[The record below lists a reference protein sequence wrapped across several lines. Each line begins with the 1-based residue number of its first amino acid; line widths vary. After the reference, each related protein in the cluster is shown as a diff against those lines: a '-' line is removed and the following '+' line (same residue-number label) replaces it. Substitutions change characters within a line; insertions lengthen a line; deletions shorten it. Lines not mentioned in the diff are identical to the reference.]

1 MKNADHI
8 NILLIE
14 DEDFDIRRVKN
25 TLQPHNDQIQIV
37 DIVGDGTSAVDLVT
51 RKKDLYDI
59 IIMDFQIAGGL
70 HGESLITKIKEINPT
85 IQIIVITK
93 MTINQTD
100 FDFANSLI
108 EAGAFWYGTK
118 YPGDIEEYI
127 YQPTDFVLSIQNA
140 YERRKLELDRNKTQS
155 KLDRRVKEIL
165 AEKKI
170 IGQSKPMQ
178 ELLSQVNKIGQTNA
192 SVLIYGE
199 SGTGKELVA
208 TNLHYNSP
216 RRYENFVT
224 VNCGSIPADL
234 IESELFGYEAGA
246 FTGADKAKQGL
257 FEHADG
263 GTIFLDEIAELPLKA
278 QTKLLRVLQEG
289 EIDKIGREKSY
300 TVDIRIIAATN
311 RRLEE
316 LIEKKQFREDLFY
329 RLNVLQIEVPALRNR
344 GKDISIL
351 AEYFM
356 KKFSEDMGMPPLHLS
371 DTVMEVLYG
380 YHWPGNVRE
389 LQNVIQRLLLIYD
402 EEITAEDVRAV
413 LGMRKT
419 GTSMDNFRAL
429 FDEESIRPLREIES
443 EFRAEYVGFVREHA
457 ETDAEAARKLGL
469 APPNYHRMCK
479 DLGFK

>member
-1 MKNADHI
+1 MSPDHI
-8 NILLIE
+8 KILLIE

-25 TLQPHNDQIQIV
+25 TLKPYREVIRLC
-37 DIVGDGTSAVDLVT
+37 DIVSDGQSALQLLEN
-51 RKKDLYDI
+51 KLNFYDI

-70 HGESLITKIKEINPT
+70 HGERLIKKIKAINRT

-93 MTINQTD
+93 MTINQSD
-100 FDFANSLI
+100 FEFANNLM

-127 YQPTDFVLSIQNA
+127 YQPTDFILSIQNA
-140 YERRKLELDRNKTQS
+140 YERRKLEMDRNKTQS

-170 IGQSKPMQ
+170 IGKSPPMLEMIQ
-178 ELLSQVNKIGQTNA
+178 QLEKVGKTSA

-208 TNLHYNSP
+208 TNLHYLSP

-224 VNCGSIPADL
+224 VNCGSIPGDL
-234 IESELFGYEAGA
+234 IESELFGYEKGA
-246 FTGADKAKQGL
+246 FTGARNSKQGL
-257 FEHADG
+257 FEYADG

-289 EIDKIGREKSY
+289 EIDKIGRAKNY
-300 TVDIRIIAATN
+300 RVNVRVIAATN
-311 RRLEE
+311 RRLETLVSE
-316 LIEKKQFREDLFY
+316 HNFREDLFY
-329 RLNVLQIEVPALRNR
+329 RLNVLEIEVPALRER
-344 GKDISIL
+344 GDDIIIL
-351 AEYFM
+351 VQYFVN
-356 KKFSEDMGMPPLHLS
+356 KFSTEMGIPPIDLPDSVLQILS
-371 DTVMEVLYG
+371 T

-389 LQNVIQRLLLIYD
+389 LQNIVQRLLLLYD
-402 EEITAEDVRAV
+402 GEIQPEEVE
-413 LGMRKT
+413 
-419 GTSMDNFRAL
+419 AL
-429 FDEESIRPLREIES
+429 LELKGRDQKNGFHSLFERENILPLREIE
-443 EFRAEYVGFVREHA
+443 ERFRKQYIQFVRKQSDS
-457 ETDAEAARKLGL
+457 DADAARKLGL

>member
-1 MKNADHI
+1 MKTESI

-14 DEDFDIRRVKN
+14 DEEYDIRRVKN
-25 TLQPHNDQIQIV
+25 TLHPHRDEFTIA
-37 DIVGDGTSAVDLVT
+37 DIVKDGTSAVERVQARPDF
-51 RKKDLYDI
+51 YDI

-70 HGESLITKIKEINPT
+70 HGESLIKKIKEINST

-100 FDFANSLI
+100 FDFANSLM

-140 YERRKLELDRNKTQS
+140 YERRKLELERNKTQS

-165 AEKKI
+165 EEKRI
-170 IGQSKPMQ
+170 IGDSKPMT
-178 ELLSQVNKIGQTNA
+178 ELLTQVDKVGHTNA

-234 IESELFGYEAGA
+234 IESELFGYEKGA
-246 FTGADKAKQGL
+246 FTGADRAKEGL

-289 EIDKIGREKSY
+289 EIDKIGRKKVH
-300 TVDIRIIAATN
+300 TVDVRVIAATN
-311 RRLEE
+311 RRLEA
-316 LIEKKQFREDLFY
+316 LIEDKAFREDLFY
-329 RLNVLQIEVPALRNR
+329 RLNVLQIEVPALREL
-344 GKDISIL
+344 GADICIL

-356 KKFSEDMGMPPLHLS
+356 KKFSKDMGMTPMQLS
-371 DTVMEVLYG
+371 EDVRKVLCD

-402 EEITAEDVRAV
+402 DEITTADVRAV
-413 LGMRKT
+413 LGVHGNGEKAE
-419 GTSMDNFRAL
+419 NFRAL
-429 FDEESIRPLREIES
+429 FDPEEIKPLRDIES

-457 ETDAEAARKLGL
+457 DTDAEAARKLGL

>member
-1 MKNADHI
+1 MGSDQI
-8 NILLIE
+8 TILLIE
-14 DEDFDIRRVKN
+14 DEEYDIRRVQN
-25 TLQPHNDQIQIV
+25 TLKPYEDSLEIL
-37 DIVGDGTSAVDLVT
+37 DIVGDGNSALDLVK
-51 RKKDLYDI
+51 RHPGRYDI

-70 HGESLITKIKEINPT
+70 HGELLIRKIKEINPT

-127 YQPTDFVLSIQNA
+127 YQPTDFILSIQNA
-140 YERRKLELDRNKTQS
+140 YARRQLELERDKAQA
-155 KLDRRVKEIL
+155 KLDKRVQEIL
-165 AEKKI
+165 EEKRI
-170 IGQSKPMQ
+170 IGESEPMRN
-178 ELLSQVNKIGQTNA
+178 LTAQVEKIGKTGA

-208 TNLHYNSP
+208 ANLHYKSP

-234 IESELFGYEAGA
+234 IESELFGYEKGA
-246 FTGADKAKQGL
+246 FTGADHAKEGL
-257 FEHADG
+257 FEYADG

-289 EIDKIGREKSY
+289 EIDKIGRRKSY
-300 TVDIRIIAATN
+300 TVDVRFIAATN
-311 RRLEE
+311 RRLETLME
-316 LIEKKQFREDLFY
+316 EDSFREDLFY
-329 RLNVLQIEVPALRNR
+329 RLNVLQIEVPALRER
-344 GKDISIL
+344 RRDISHL

-356 KKFSEDMGMPPLHLS
+356 KKFAEDMGMTPLSLT
-371 DTVMEVLYG
+371 DDVLEMLVA

-389 LQNVIQRLLLIYD
+389 LQNVIQRLLLICD
-402 EEITAEDVRAV
+402 EEITLSSVKSV
-413 LGMRKT
+413 LGVHRNGGET
-419 GTSMDNFRAL
+419 DTFRSL
-429 FDEESIRPLREIES
+429 FNPDKILPLREIET
-443 EFRAEYVGFVREHA
+443 EFRSEYVGFVREHA